1 MSTIAV
7 PGARPTWS
15 TLSETTLC
23 GAFQTTVGSVPEQTA
38 LRTPGGGVE
47 ITWREYRDR
56 VERIAGGLAA
66 AGVGAGDVVALMLS
80 NRPEHNLIDTAAMH
94 LGATPFSVYLTCP
107 VDEVAWL
114 FERSGARIAVS
125 ESAYA
130 DRVLAAASRVP
141 GVAQVILVDDE
152 TPGPRT
158 LEELESTPAPAG
170 FDFDRTW
177 RSIAPDS
184 PITLIFTSGT
194 TGEPKGVQHTHSSIL
209 YMLRSLDAVAPVSPG
224 ARAMSFLPMAHI
236 AERFISHY
244 SSMVF
249 GYSVT
254 TVADAKSVATALP
267 EVRPT
272 RLFAVPRIYEKVK
285 SGLEAA
291 IAAEPDEATQ
301 RAARSAIETGLRK
314 VRAEQAGEAVSDE
327 LLAEYAEADKLV
339 LSKLRA
345 KVGLDQL
352 EWPSVGAAPTPYAVL
367 EFFHA
372 IGVPI
377 QELWGM
383 SETLLVTL
391 NPPERVKLG
400 TVGPA
405 MPGVGMKLGDDGEV
419 LIGGGS
425 LMLGYKG
432 RDDLTAEAIV
442 DGWMHTG
449 DIGEIDADGY
459 LKIVDRKKE
468 LIINSA
474 GKNMA
479 PSKIEGEL
487 KQGSSLIGQAICIGD
502 ARLYNVALVTLDPDA
517 AASWASANGMAG
529 ASMAELAADE
539 RVRAAVADGVAA
551 ANLRLARVE
560 QIKSFRLLSDEWLPG
575 GDELTPTMKLKRKP
589 IEQKYA
595 TEIDALY
602 AGSSA

>member
-7 PGARPTWS
+7 PGTRTTWP

-23 GAFQTTVGSVPEQTA
+23 GAFQLTVGSVPDQTA

-47 ITWREYRDR
+47 ITWREYGDR
-56 VERIAGGLAA
+56 VKRIAGGLAA
-66 AGVGAGDVVALMLS
+66 AGIGAGDVVALMLT
-80 NRPEHNLIDTAAMH
+80 NRPEHNLVDAAAMH
-94 LGATPFSVYLTCP
+94 LGATPFSVYATCP

-114 FERSGARIAVS
+114 FERSGARIAVT
-125 ESAYA
+125 ESAFA
-130 DRVLAAASRVP
+130 DTVTAAASRVP
-141 GVAQVILVDDE
+141 SVAQVILVDGDAL
-152 TPGPRT
+152 GPRT
-158 LEELESTPAPAG
+158 LDELEATAAPDG

-209 YMLRSLDAVAPVSPG
+209 YMLRSLDEVAPVSHG
-224 ARAMSFLPMAHI
+224 GRVLSFLPMAHI
-236 AERFISHY
+236 AERYISHY
-244 SSMVF
+244 SSMAF
-249 GYSVT
+249 GYSIT
-254 TVADAKSVATALP
+254 PVADAKALATVIP

-272 RLFAVPRIYEKVK
+272 RLFSVPRIYEKLQA
-285 SGLEAA
+285 GLEAA
-291 IAAEPDEATQ
+291 IAAEPYEARQQAT
-301 RAARSAIETGLRK
+301 RSAIETGLKK
-314 VRAEQAGEAVSDE
+314 VRAEQAGETVSDE
-327 LLAEYAEADKLV
+327 LHAEYAQADTAV

-345 KVGLDQL
+345 KVGWDQL

-391 NPPERVKLG
+391 NPPAKVKLG

-405 MPGVGMKLGDDGEV
+405 MPGVGMKLAEDGEV
-419 LIGGGS
+419 LISGGS

-449 DIGEIDADGY
+449 DIGQIDDEGY

-487 KQGSSLIGQAICIGD
+487 KQGSPLIGQAICIGD
-502 ARLYNVALVTLDPDA
+502 ARLYNVALLTLDPDA
-517 AASWASANGMAG
+517 AGSWASAHGMAG

-560 QIKSFRLLSDEWLPG
+560 QIKSFRLLSEEWLPG

-589 IEQKYA
+589 IEHKYA
-595 TEIDALY
+595 PEIDALY
-602 AGSSA
+602 AGSS

>member
-1 MSTIAV
+1 MSTITA
-7 PGARPTWS
+7 AETPTNWS

-23 GAFQTTVGSVPEQTA
+23 GAFQKTVANVPEQTA
-38 LRTPGGGVE
+38 LRTPGGDVE
-47 ITWREYRDR
+47 ITWREYGER
-56 VERIAGGLAA
+56 VRRIAGGLA
-66 AGVGAGDVVALMLS
+66 GNGIGAGDVVALMLT
-80 NRPEHNLIDTAAMH
+80 NRPEHNLVDAAAIH
-94 LGATPFSVYLTCP
+94 LGATPFSVYATCP
-107 VDEVAWL
+107 VDDVASL
-114 FERSGARIAVS
+114 LERSGARIAVT
-125 ESAYA
+125 EQAFA
-130 DRVLAAASRVP
+130 DRVLTAASRVP
-141 GVAQVILVDDE
+141 SVAQVVLVDGE
-152 TPGPRT
+152 AHGPRT
-158 LEELESTPAPAG
+158 LEELESTPAPDG

-177 RSIAPDS
+177 RSVAPDS

-209 YMLRSLDAVAPVSPG
+209 YMLRSLNAVAPVSPG
-224 ARAMSFLPMAHI
+224 GRVVSFLPMAHI

-249 GYSVT
+249 EYCVT
-254 TVADAKSVATALP
+254 TVADAKSLATVLP

-272 RLFAVPRIYEKVK
+272 RLFAVPRVYEKLRA
-285 SGLEAA
+285 GLESA
-291 IAAEPDEATQ
+291 IAAEPDETTREAT
-301 RAARSAIETGLRK
+301 RSAIETGLRK
-314 VRAEQAGEAVSDE
+314 VRAEQGGDTVSSDT
-327 LLAEYAEADKLV
+327 LAEYSKADELV

-391 NPPERVKLG
+391 NPPGRVKLG

-405 MPGVGMKLGDDGEV
+405 MPGVGLKLAADGEV
-419 LIGGGS
+419 LISGGS
-425 LMLGYKG
+425 LMLGYK
-432 RDDLTAEAIV
+432 DQEHLTAAAII

-449 DIGEIDADGY
+449 DIGELDADGY

-474 GKNMA
+474 GKNMS

-487 KQGSSLIGQAICIGD
+487 KQGSPLIGQAICIGD
-502 ARLYNVALVTLDPDA
+502 RRLYNVALLTLDPDA
-517 AASWASANGMAG
+517 AATWASAHGLKD
-529 ASMAELAADE
+529 ASIAALTTDE
-539 RVRAAVADGVAA
+539 RIREAIEAAVAA
-551 ANLRLARVE
+551 ANQRLARVE
-560 QIKSFRLLSDEWLPG
+560 QIKAFRLLAEEWLPG

-595 TEIDALY
+595 AEIDALY
-602 AGSSA
+602 AGSCL

>member
-7 PGARPTWS
+7 PGARTTWP

-23 GAFQTTVGSVPEQTA
+23 CAFQTTVANIPEQTA

-47 ITWREYRDR
+47 ITWRQYGDR
-56 VERIAGGLAA
+56 VKRIAGGLAA
-66 AGVGAGDVVALMLS
+66 AGIGAGDVVALMLT
-80 NRPEHNLIDTAAMH
+80 NRPEHNLVDTAAMH

-114 FERSGARIAVS
+114 LERSGARIAIS

-130 DRVLAAASRVP
+130 DTMLAAASRVP
-141 GVAQVILVDDE
+141 SVAQVILVDDKAR
-152 TPGPRT
+152 GPRT
-158 LEELESTPAPAG
+158 LRELESTPAPDG

-209 YMLRSLDAVAPVSPG
+209 YMLRSINAVAPVSPG
-224 ARAMSFLPMAHI
+224 GRVLSFLPMAHI

-272 RLFAVPRIYEKVK
+272 RMFAVPRIYEKLQA
-285 SGLEAA
+285 GLEAA
-291 IAAEPDEATQ
+291 IAAEPDEAKQ
-301 RAARSAIETGLRK
+301 RATRSAIEAGLRK
-314 VRAEQAGEAVSDE
+314 VRGEQAGEGVADG
-327 LLAEYAEADKLV
+327 LLAEYAEADREV

-391 NPPERVKLG
+391 NPPAKVKLG

-419 LIGGGS
+419 LISGGS
-425 LMLGYKG
+425 LMLGYKD

-487 KQGSSLIGQAICIGD
+487 KQSSPLIGQAICVGD
-502 ARLYNVALVTLDPDA
+502 ARLYNVALLTLDPDA
-517 AASWASANGMAG
+517 AGAWAGANGMAG
-529 ASMAELAADE
+529 ASLAELAADE
-539 RVRAAVADGVAA
+539 RISAAVADGVAK

-560 QIKSFRLLSDEWLPG
+560 QIKSFRLLSEDWLPG

-589 IEQKYA
+589 I
-595 TEIDALY
+595 
-602 AGSSA
+602 

>member
-7 PGARPTWS
+7 PGTGTTWA

-23 GAFQTTVGSVPEQTA
+23 SAFQLTVGSVPEKTA
-38 LRTPGGGVE
+38 LRTPGGGLE
-47 ITWREYRDR
+47 ITWREYGER
-56 VERIAGGLAA
+56 VKRIAGGLAG
-66 AGVGAGDVVALMLS
+66 AGIGAGDVVALMLT
-80 NRPEHNLIDTAAMH
+80 NRPEHNLIDAAAMH
-94 LGATPFSVYLTCP
+94 LGATPFSVYATCP

-114 FERSGARIAVS
+114 FERSGARIAVT
-125 ESAYA
+125 ELAFA
-130 DRVLAAASRVP
+130 DTVVAAASRVP
-141 GVAQVILVDDE
+141 GVAQVILVDGDGR
-152 TPGPRT
+152 GPRT
-158 LEELESTPAPAG
+158 LAELESTPAPDG
-170 FDFDRTW
+170 FDFDGTW

-194 TGEPKGVQHTHSSIL
+194 TGEPKGVQHTHCSIL
-209 YMLRSLDAVAPVSPG
+209 YMLRSLHEVAPVSPG
-224 ARAMSFLPMAHI
+224 GRVLSFLPMAHI
-236 AERFISHY
+236 AERYISHY
-244 SSMVF
+244 SSMAF
-249 GYSVT
+249 GYTIT
-254 TVADAKSVATALP
+254 TVADAKALATVLP

-272 RLFAVPRIYEKVK
+272 RLFSVPRIYEKLQA
-285 SGLEAA
+285 GLEAA
-291 IAAEPDEATQ
+291 IAAEPDEAARQAT
-301 RAARSAIETGLRK
+301 RSAIETGLRK
-314 VRAEQAGEAVSDE
+314 VRAEHAGEAVSDA
-327 LLAEYAEADKLV
+327 LLGQHAEADELV
-339 LSKLRA
+339 LSKLRV

-391 NPPERVKLG
+391 NPRGRVKLG

-419 LIGGGS
+419 LISGGS

-432 RDDLTAEAIV
+432 RDDLTAEAII

-449 DIGEIDADGY
+449 DIGELDEDGY

-487 KQGSSLIGQAICIGD
+487 KQGSPLIGQAICVGD
-502 ARLYNVALVTLDPDA
+502 ARLYNVALLTLDPDA
-517 AASWASANGMAG
+517 AASWANEHGMEG
-529 ASMAELAADE
+529 ASMADLAADE
-539 RVRAAVADGVAA
+539 RVRAAVAAGIKV

-560 QIKSFRLLSDEWLPG
+560 QIKSYRLLSEEWLPG
-575 GDELTPTMKLKRKP
+575 GDELTPTMKLRRKP
-589 IEQKYA
+589 IERKYA
-595 TEIDALY
+595 AEIDALY
-602 AGSSA
+602 AGSSS